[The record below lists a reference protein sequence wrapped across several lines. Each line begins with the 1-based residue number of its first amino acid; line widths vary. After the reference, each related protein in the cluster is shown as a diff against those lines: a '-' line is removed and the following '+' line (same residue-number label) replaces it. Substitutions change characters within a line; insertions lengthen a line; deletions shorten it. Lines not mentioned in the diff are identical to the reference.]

1 MRVID
6 AADPTRVL
14 ATGRIAGQAQAGEV
28 DFTAC
33 NGDYTFRDLEMAN
46 GMKITLNLS
55 GTQYL
60 DEGVYLFSSELRG
73 ETSSQTF
80 VGLSTAGS
88 TQAVNLEVDLAFR
101 VTEPEA
107 VRTVMGTEYTES
119 VTETETRQR
128 TDTITAKEITAE
140 LSIIT
145 VTEDESRLKWDK
157 TWETKAPVIPLGDED
172 PSEEIPEEN
181 VPRTDDISAVWKAQS
196 LLAGFGLLGMALA
209 ERKRRGKA
217 Q

>member
-28 DFTAC
+28 DFTAS

-88 TQAVNLEVDLAFR
+88 TQAVNLQVDLAFR

-107 VRTVMGTEYTES
+107 VKTAVGAKYTES
-119 VTETETRQR
+119 VTDIETQQR
-128 TDTITAKEITAE
+128 TDTITTKEIMAE

-145 VTEDESRLKWDK
+145 VTEDESRLKWKK
-157 TWETKAPVIPLGDED
+157 TWETKAPVIPLGDDD
-172 PSEEIPEEN
+172 PSEETPEEN
-181 VPRTDDISAVWKAQS
+181 VPRTDDISAVWEAQS
-196 LLAGFGLLGMALA
+196 LLAGLGLLDMALA